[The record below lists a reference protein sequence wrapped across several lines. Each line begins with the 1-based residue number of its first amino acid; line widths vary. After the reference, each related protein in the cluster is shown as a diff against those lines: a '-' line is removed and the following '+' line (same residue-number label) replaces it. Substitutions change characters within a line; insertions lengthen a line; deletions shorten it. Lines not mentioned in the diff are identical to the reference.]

1 MNCTYM
7 YLLQSVSVWKSF
19 FIFFLNGNYVMISHS
34 FILTALVRPLVTEAF
49 WRYPVE
55 KPQTSAHSTGFLLKM
70 F

>member
-1 MNCTYM
+1 
-7 YLLQSVSVWKSF
+7 
-19 FIFFLNGNYVMISHS
+19 MISHS

-70 F
+70 FWKMWLFFFTIHSPIHFFLKKSQF